1 MTAPMP
7 KTGAYDEQTLAGA
20 KAAKLNLGAISWA
33 ICQGAR
39 DCYLPLILNFIFF
52 PYFSTVVI
60 GDPVR
65 AQETISRWSI
75 GSSVI
80 IMFTAPLLGSSIDQ
94 LGRRKNAVALLV
106 AIMTMLDV
114 SLWWTRPDGSGLG
127 IIGTLAIITITTTL
141 FCYLELLHNS
151 LLVRASGLANAH
163 KASGLGSGL
172 SMAMSVVLLIICL
185 WAFVLPGTVTW
196 PWIPWEP
203 LLGLKT
209 SLHEPERIVGPL
221 TGLVLLLGS
230 LPLFLFTPDAQRTGR
245 PFFQAVRNGAR
256 NLVEMAR
263 TVHLYRDPAVF
274 LAARMFFVD
283 GMSTLLLYLGIYAS
297 GVMHWGAFEMLV
309 LGILV
314 SAFGALGGLIGASLD
329 KFAGPKRALQIEIC
343 MSFLGIVALL
353 GMAPDHILYVPYGAA
368 HPALWNGPVF
378 RTLPECMF
386 VIIVCCNTAAVVAH
400 YASGRT
406 MMTRLAPPEHMGT
419 FFGFFALSGTATL
432 WLGSLMVTLGTSLF
446 HSQRAGFAGI
456 ALLLVIGF
464 VGLLFV
470 RGGGR
475 LAPAPVAT
483 LARTAS

>member
-1 MTAPMP
+1 MAAAMLRPVADGDP
-7 KTGAYDEQTLAGA
+7 PIAGA
-20 KAAKLNLGAISWA
+20 KAGRLGLGAISWA

-75 GSSVI
+75 GSSVV
-80 IMFTAPLLGSSIDQ
+80 IMLTAPLLGSSIDQ
-94 LGRRKNAVALLV
+94 LGRRKGAMALLV
-106 AIMTMLDV
+106 TIMTMLDV
-114 SLWWTRPDGSGLG
+114 SLWWTKPDGGGLG
-127 IIGTLAIITITTTL
+127 VIGTLAIITVTITL

-151 LLVRASGLANAH
+151 LLVRAAGLANAH
-163 KASGLGSGL
+163 TASGLGGGL
-172 SMAMSVVLLIICL
+172 SMGMSVVLLIICL

-196 PWIPWEP
+196 AWIPSTP

-209 SLHEPERIVGPL
+209 ALHEPERIVGPL
-221 TGLVLLLGS
+221 TGSVLLLGS

-245 PFFQAVRNGAR
+245 PFFQAVRNGSR
-256 NLVEMAR
+256 NLIEMAR

-329 KFAGPKRALQIEIC
+329 KFVGPKRALQAEIC
-343 MSFLGIVALL
+343 MSFVGIIALL
-353 GMAPDHILYVPYGAA
+353 GMAPDHILYMSYGAA
-368 HPALWNGPVF
+368 HTALWNGPIF
-378 RTLPECMF
+378 RTLPEWVF
-386 VIIVCCNTAAVVAH
+386 VFIVCCNTSAVVAH

-406 MMTRLAPPEHMGT
+406 LMTRLAPPEHMGT

-432 WLGSLMVTLGTSLF
+432 WLGSLMVTLGTSFF

-470 RGGGR
+470 RGGSR
-475 LAPAPVAT
+475 LELTPT